1 MEGATAAKT
10 KDAKKKKE
18 ETKGAKE
25 EKVKEDLK
33 LSKSNKE
40 IIDFE
45 VEGMAKDMAK
55 YFNKAMFSSVK
66 VILQNIGMMMKT
78 AVKNRALA
86 QEIIDGAM
94 TPLFLFCS
102 NARSWREPTASTLY
116 KVWFKVST
124 MRDLARTVFHGGV
137 LSDLLSGGI

>member
-1 MEGATAAKT
+1 MEGATAAKP
-10 KDAKKKKE
+10 KEVKKKKE

-25 EKVKEDLK
+25 EKVAKEELK

-40 IIDFE
+40 ILDFE
-45 VEGMAKDMAK
+45 ITAKK
-55 YFNKAMFSSVK
+55 YLYLAMFSSVK

-78 AVKNRALA
+78 AAKNRALA
-86 QEIIDGAM
+86 QEIIDAAL

-102 NARSWREPTASTLY
+102 NARSWRDPTASTLY

-124 MRDLARTVFHGGV
+124 MRDLARTVFHGGA